1 MMTVK
6 LTCLISRRLNL
17 RLLVVEY
24 PPCLNMRILVDCLI
38 LRRHPAYNVGRLNM
52 RTPVHSLN
60 LIHGRP
66 PPPATDHGPPPPATT
81 TGHRPPPPAA
91 TTAGHR
97 SRAADFGRPAVAYFM
112 PFGNKKKI
120 LFSPDSLLQHID
132 DYGST
137 PPRGGDA
144 ACISTLR
151 RSNGGNSS
159 LSQ

>member
-66 PPPATDHGPPPPATT
+66 PPPATDHGPPPP
-81 TGHRPPPPAA
+81 GHRPPPPP
-91 TTAGHR
+91 GHR
-97 SRAADFGRPAVAYFM
+97 SRAATTTGHHHRPPATATGRHHRRPPITGRRFRPAGRSIFHAIREQKKNFVFSRFPIAAY
-112 PFGNKKKI
+112 
-120 LFSPDSLLQHID
+120 
-132 DYGST
+132 
-137 PPRGGDA
+137 
-144 ACISTLR
+144 R
-151 RSNGGNSS
+151 R
-159 LSQ
+159 LW